1 LKTPAHM
8 CWTTVHQR
16 RKNPAAVAYVLLA
29 VLGALEQSKGGLAGE
44 GERVSD
50 SILDGGKAA
59 RRYCSRSG
67 RRWCWESSS
76 VSGGGKRECW
86 RRRTARGVF
95 YTTGKDEFRWVEV
108 GEKTTSHYAF

>member
-1 LKTPAHM
+1 LKTPAHT

-50 SILDGGKAA
+50 SILVPIGEREMAERRLVGTAHAQGDDGVGKA
-59 RRYCSRSG
+59 R
-67 RRWCWESSS
+67 
-76 VSGGGKRECW
+76 
-86 RRRTARGVF
+86 
-95 YTTGKDEFRWVEV
+95 
-108 GEKTTSHYAF
+108 